1 MQTHKHTHTYIHT
14 HTHTHTL
21 PRPSARRSLEAMIK
35 EKRGELD
42 RYVSQYQSLE
52 RIESE
57 QNAQIE
63 KLTSAA

>member
-1 MQTHKHTHTYIHT
+1 MTWHN
-14 HTHTHTL
+14 
-21 PRPSARRSLEAMIK
+21 
-35 EKRGELD
+35 